1 MSVEPLSKFVPACEQ
16 YVHYK
21 ADELYDAIK
30 ERILL
35 RNSKKGSSKKKKP
48 PKKELELEQ
57 QMDVDIE
64 KKPDDELNESFAES
78 EIPDASE
85 TTIEDLEKSI
95 VEEEKVESDIVPL
108 PPGKL
113 NPVEEAKKR
122 LLKVEAAIERRYLKP
137 PLAIK

>member
-1 MSVEPLSKFVPACEQ
+1 MSVEPLSKFIPACEQ
-16 YVHYK
+16 YIHYK

-30 ERILL
+30 ERIFL
-35 RNSKKGSSKKKKP
+35 RNSKKGSKKKKP
-48 PKKELELEQ
+48 PKKELEPEL

-64 KKPDDELNESFAES
+64 KKPEDELNESFAES
-78 EIPDASE
+78 EIPDVSE

-95 VEEEKVESDIVPL
+95 VEEEKVESDIIPL

>member
-1 MSVEPLSKFVPACEQ
+1 MSVEPLSKFIPACEQ
-16 YVHYK
+16 YIHYT
-21 ADELYDAIK
+21 AEELYDAIK
-30 ERILL
+30 ERIFL
-35 RNSKKGSSKKKKP
+35 RNSKKGSKKKKP
-48 PKKELELEQ
+48 PKKELEPEQ

-78 EIPDASE
+78 EIPDVSE

-95 VEEEKVESDIVPL
+95 VEEEKVESDIIPL